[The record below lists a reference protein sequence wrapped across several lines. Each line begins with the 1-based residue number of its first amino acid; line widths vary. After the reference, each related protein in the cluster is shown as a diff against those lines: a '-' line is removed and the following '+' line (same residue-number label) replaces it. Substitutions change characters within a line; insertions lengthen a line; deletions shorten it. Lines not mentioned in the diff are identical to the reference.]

1 MQWLRNTVCCAIHT
15 CELKPCSSLG
25 HNSFKMGWAKIGSCS
40 VFCVGNFDMWTE
52 TINKYS
58 HLQTRHWRGYE
69 KLSFKDLND
78 HYKFNMSVHVCL
90 TLLNISFQLPQ
101 QLFLLKGNPGL
112 IIIFI
117 MITIGHLCQNSYYYI
132 LNISI
137 IWLFTFY
144 VF

>member
-1 MQWLRNTVCCAIHT
+1 MRSYH
-15 CELKPCSSLG
+15 S
-25 HNSFKMGWAKIGSCS
+25 
-40 VFCVGNFDMWTE
+40 
-52 TINKYS
+52 
-58 HLQTRHWRGYE
+58 
-69 KLSFKDLND
+69 KDLND
-78 HYKFNMSVHVCL
+78 HDKFNMSVHVCLL